1 MGGTAVLECS
11 TKEVHEYL
19 DFQTDAELR
28 VTNWGESLAAATGV
42 EASAAFGKK
51 YHEILPPIM
60 VGDEDA
66 LLRSVRRQEEISFKD
81 YRINCFSGHMVADI
95 TIRPLLDGSE
105 VRIAPSVECS
115 AIAKLRESQ
124 RLIDLGK
131 IASALAHGVRNPL
144 NAIKGAVV
152 YLGERYADDA
162 TLVEFT
168 KIMDEEIGRLDH
180 FISKFLSTSLADL
193 SPPRIDVN
201 ETLRKV
207 EVLTSLQLQAR
218 NIKADFRFGDVPE
231 VLVNS
236 FHMEQAV
243 LNIINNSSE
252 AMEAGGT
259 IFVRSMSKRR
269 NGNQYAVVEIADEG
283 PGLSMKGRR
292 MLESPSGKNGRGFGL
307 FLTRETMQYYG
318 GQVEIR
324 SPRGQGT
331 TVRLYLPAFRADE
344 ADNES

>member
-1 MGGTAVLECS
+1 MASVTGVGPLAVL
-11 TKEVHEYL
+11 
-19 DFQTDAELR
+19 
-28 VTNWGESLAAATGV
+28 
-42 EASAAFGKK
+42 GKK
-51 YHEILPPIM
+51 YHEILPPIIL
-60 VGDEDA
+60 GHEDA
-66 LLRSVRRQEEISFKD
+66 LLYSVRRQEEIFLRD
-81 YRINCFSGHMVADI
+81 HRINCFGGHMVADI
-95 TIRPLLDGSE
+95 TVSPLRGGTE

-168 KIMDEEIGRLDH
+168 KLMDDEIGRLDH
-180 FISKFLSTSLADL
+180 FISKFLSTSLSDL
-193 SPPRIDVN
+193 APPRIDVN
-201 ETLRKV
+201 ETLKKV

-218 NIKADFRFGDVPE
+218 NIKAEFRFGDVPE
-231 VLVNS
+231 VLVNA

-243 LNIINNSSE
+243 LNIINNSAE
-252 AMEAGGT
+252 AMEAGG
-259 IFVRSMSKRR
+259 IISVESMSKRR
-269 NGNQYAVVEIADEG
+269 NGHQYAVVEIADEG
-283 PGLSMKGRR
+283 PGLPAKDRK
-292 MLESPSGKNGRGFGL
+292 MLTSLSGKDGRGFGL

-324 SPRGQGT
+324 SPSGQGT
-331 TVRLYLPAFRADE
+331 TVRLYLPAVRADE
-344 ADNES
+344 SDNES